1 MEIDNQYHNVYVLKR
16 PGVDEFMRR
25 MGQVYEI
32 VVFTAS
38 LSKVF
43 VFSPPNMDSFP
54 NYVVFLVC
62 RSRIGYAGYSQSG
75 DPSTL

>member
-38 LSKVF
+38 LSKVLF
-43 VFSPPNMDSFP
+43 VCYSVNMFSFNMSF
-54 NYVVFLVC
+54 Y
-62 RSRIGYAGYSQSG
+62 
-75 DPSTL
+75 